1 MVRRNRIS
9 RSTRRRR
16 LARRVRRIPRSCFN
30 GVKARGPF
38 DPRQVNLNPWNTAI
52 IEGFIADTGADKNFA
67 YSSADLYARA
77 ATQLGI
83 SASQLQIRIH
93 KIDVWDRE
101 RDVEAYFYDYTTNQS
116 LARLKDRG
124 TWDRPSHVHFILPR
138 TTSSHILANSKDIGI
153 VSGRSINY
161 IHTPISNQPDMVI
174 LQITVSYRLNPISQL
189 VFFPLKMVASKPSL
203 AQNQMTAVK
212 SKNSDQSNNI
222 QKTPADSSQ

>member
-1 MVRRNRIS
+1 MIRRNRIS

-16 LARRVRRIPRSCFN
+16 TARKMRRIPRSCFN
-30 GVKARGPF
+30 GVRARGPF

-52 IEGFIADTGADKNFA
+52 IEGFVVDTGADKNFA

-83 SASQLQIRIH
+83 SAGQLQIRIH

-101 RDVEAYFYDYTTNQS
+101 RDITAYFYDYTTNQS

-161 IHTPISNQPDMVI
+161 IHTPISNQADMVI
-174 LQITVSYRLNPISQL
+174 LQITVSYRLNPTSEL
-189 VFFPLKMVASKPSL
+189 AFFPLKTVVSKPAL
-203 AQNQMTAVK
+203 AQKQTTATEA
-212 SKNSDQSNNI
+212 KNSDQLNSI
-222 QKTPADSSQ
+222 HKTPAD